1 MIEGCVLKMIWTCLC
16 YVQCTCL
23 HVCWTYYM
31 HMNGLYH
38 FPIVSLEMIGIIIGV
53 STGGF
58 VLFTVVIFTI
68 GMCPIGIQE

>member
-1 MIEGCVLKMIWTCLC
+1 
-16 YVQCTCL
+16 
-23 HVCWTYYM
+23 M